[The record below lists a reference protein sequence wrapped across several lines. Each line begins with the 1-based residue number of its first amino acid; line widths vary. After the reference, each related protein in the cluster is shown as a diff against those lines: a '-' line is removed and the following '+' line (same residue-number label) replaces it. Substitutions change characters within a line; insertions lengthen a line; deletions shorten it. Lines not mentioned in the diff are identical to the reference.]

1 MEKIIYN
8 RDTYFIGEN
17 GIYLELHNTKEYI
30 DVDGIKRIVIELKD
44 TNKIEN
50 VKKHVEKCKQIDSVE
65 FSSCEDLEIETENEN
80 MIIM

>member
-17 GIYLELHNTKEYI
+17 GIYLELQNTKEYI
-30 DVDGIKRIVIELKD
+30 DTDGIKRIVIELKD
-44 TNKIEN
+44 TNKIKN
-50 VKKHVEKCKQIDSVE
+50 VRKHVEKCKQIDSVK
-65 FSSCEDLEIETENEN
+65 FTGIEDIETENED